1 MKNQDKSQASIQTN
15 FIYTP
20 TLIVRFKSIFIDSVV
35 VVILMYIATLILE
48 SIGTDSALLRFS
60 AFALVVLYEPIC
72 ISINRT
78 IGQAMMGIRVKDFE
92 ALSKEGVSRN
102 ISFFKSLIR
111 FILKVALG
119 WISFLSM
126 HSDTYSRTLH
136 DKAVDSVMTLD

>member
-1 MKNQDKSQASIQTN
+1 MKNQDKSQASIQAN

-20 TLIVRFKSIFIDSVV
+20 TLIVRFKSIFIDSLV

-92 ALSKEGVSRN
+92 ALSKEGVSQN
-102 ISFFKSLIR
+102 ISFFMSLVR

-126 HSDTYSRTLH
+126 HSDPYSRTLH
-136 DKAVDSVMTLD
+136 DKAVNSVMTLD